1 MFCTPALTLSD
12 MDWMQV
18 PDTSPRLHRLSAD
31 MNFHD
36 NRSVN
41 AGCSATSDAISK
53 TAFSINK
60 FVREVRE
67 SRSEFD
73 TISVE
78 LHSLDGVL
86 DLLRYDAA
94 FFPPSLAE
102 HTAGVLNSC
111 LALANELEGCI
122 SLLNRPE
129 VPKAEKKSRWS
140 ASRDHIAL
148 LSRALGEYNLVLGL
162 AADLVGV

>member
-1 MFCTPALTLSD
+1 
-12 MDWMQV
+12 MQV
-18 PDTSPRLHRLSAD
+18 PDTLPRLPRLSAD
-31 MNFHD
+31 M

-41 AGCSATSDAISK
+41 AGCSATSDAVAKTGFAIS
-53 TAFSINK
+53 K

-67 SRSEFD
+67 SRTEFD

-78 LHSLDGVL
+78 LHSLNGVL

-94 FFPPSLAE
+94 FFAPALADP
-102 HTAGVLNSC
+102 TVGVLNSC

-129 VPKAEKKSRWS
+129 VSRVEKKSRWS
-140 ASRDHIAL
+140 ASRDHIAI
-148 LSRALGEYNLVLGL
+148 LSRTLGDYNLVLGL